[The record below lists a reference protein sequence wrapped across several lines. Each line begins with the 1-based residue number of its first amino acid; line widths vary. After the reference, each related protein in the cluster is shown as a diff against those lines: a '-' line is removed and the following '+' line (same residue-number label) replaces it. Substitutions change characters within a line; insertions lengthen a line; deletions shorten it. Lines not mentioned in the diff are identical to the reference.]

1 MPPAPVLTPLALN
14 RALLARQH
22 LLARVR
28 MPAADMIEH
37 LVGLQAQV
45 PTNPYCALWSRIEAF
60 EPIELERLLEQR
72 ATVRMSL
79 LRTTLHLATTRDAL
93 AVRPVLQAM
102 HERAF
107 ETGTPFRRQ
116 LVGVDLAEVVKVGR
130 SLLENQALTLHELR
144 RRLGKRWPERDASS
158 LAYAVRYLVP
168 VVQVPPRG
176 LWQRSGQPRW
186 QTLPAWSG
194 RPLEAGTSP
203 DTLVLRYLRAF
214 GPASAADVATW
225 SWLTGVREIVDRLRP
240 SLRTFRDERGVELF
254 DVQDGPL
261 PDPETPA
268 PPRFLPEYDNLTLSH
283 ADRSRV
289 VPREV
294 TRRYTGVGY
303 VGAFLIDGFLA
314 GQWRI
319 DRGTASH
326 RLILEPFV
334 ELHDAQT
341 TELALEGER
350 LLAWHLGPTE
360 TARSVVFGV
369 ARAPDRSAG
378 VRRRR

>member
-1 MPPAPVLTPLALN
+1 MPNAPVLTLRALN

-22 LLARVR
+22 LLARAR
-28 MPAADMIEH
+28 MPAAAMVEH
-37 LVGLQAQV
+37 LVGLQAQI
-45 PTNPYCALWSRIEAF
+45 PTNPYFALWSRNDAF
-60 EPIELERLLEQR
+60 ETIELERLLEER
-72 ATVRMSL
+72 SAVRMSL

-93 AVRPVLQAM
+93 AMRPVLQAV

-116 LVGVDLAEVVKVGR
+116 LTGMDLAEIVQVGR
-130 SLLENQALTLHELR
+130 TLLENQALTLHELR
-144 RRLGKRWPERDASS
+144 RWLAERWPQTDASS

-186 QTLPAWSG
+186 QTLTSWAG
-194 RPLEAGTSP
+194 RPLELDASP
-203 DTLVLRYLRAF
+203 DALVLRYLRAF
-214 GPASAADVATW
+214 GPASAADLATW
-225 SWLTGVREIVDRLRP
+225 SWLTGVREVVQRLRP
-240 SLRTFRDERGVELF
+240 SLRTFRDERGVKLF
-254 DVQDGPL
+254 DVEDGL
-261 PDPETPA
+261 IPDPETSA

-294 TRRYTGVGY
+294 ARRYTGFGY
-303 VGAFLIDGFLA
+303 VGTFLVDGFLA

-319 DRGTASH
+319 DRGSESH

-334 ELHDAQT
+334 ELSDAQA
-341 TELALEGER
+341 TELAQEGER
-350 LLAWHLGPTE
+350 LLAWHAAPAE
-360 TARSVVFGV
+360 AERIVVFGV
-369 ARAPDRSAG
+369 ARAPDRSADTRPRG
-378 VRRRR
+378 